1 MFQLGL
7 LALFLGIK
15 HSFDADHLIAV
26 SNLLSAP
33 KSIAKA
39 ARMSLSWA
47 AGHMLTAALITAL
60 LFTFKDTL
68 LLLILGKMEV
78 AAALMLII
86 LGALSIYKSR
96 IFHAHAHKH
105 DGIPHVHWHLH
116 AAEGREDHAHR
127 HMFGIGIIHGLASND
142 ELLLLLTA
150 SLGLS
155 TLAEMIFGVAIFS
168 LGVVIGMVAFSLL
181 FTWPLL
187 KAQSARLSQAINL
200 TVGCIS
206 VIYGAMM
213 LFGL

>member
-1 MFQLGL
+1 MLQFAA

-26 SNLLSAP
+26 SNLLSAT

-39 ARMSLSWA
+39 VRMSLSWA
-47 AGHMLTAALITAL
+47 AGHMLTAALITVL

-68 LLLILGKMEV
+68 LPLILGKMEI

-116 AAEGREDHAHR
+116 AAEGRADHSHR
-127 HMFGIGIIHGLASND
+127 HMFGIGVMHGLASND

-155 TLAEMIFGVAIFS
+155 TLGEMIFGVAIFS

-181 FTWPLL
+181 FTWSLL
-187 KAQSARLSQAINL
+187 KVESARLSQAINL
-200 TVGCIS
+200 TAGCIS
-206 VIYGAMM
+206 VIYGATM